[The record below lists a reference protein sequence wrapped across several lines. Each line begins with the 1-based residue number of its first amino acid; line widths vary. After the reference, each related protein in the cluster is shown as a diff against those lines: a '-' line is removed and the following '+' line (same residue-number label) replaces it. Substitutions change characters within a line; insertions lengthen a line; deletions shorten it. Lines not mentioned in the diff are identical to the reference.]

1 MQLLLRDLAV
11 ARGERV
17 LVQGLNL
24 CVSAGNS
31 LLLEGANGS
40 GKTSLLR
47 VIAGLLR
54 PWQGEVVLE
63 GSTDEDASVAEQS
76 HFFGHADGVKG
87 NLTIAENLRFWENY
101 IGDGAGEGDLLEIFG
116 LGDLGDVPAHF
127 LSAGQKR
134 KLGLLRLLAARRPV
148 WLLDEPNVSLDE
160 NACNVLAG
168 LMARHVAEGG
178 ILIVASH
185 VDVGIAFDQTC
196 RLGRP
201 A

>member
-1 MQLLLRDLAV
+1 MQLLLHDLAV

-17 LVQGLNL
+17 LVRDLNL
-24 CVSAGNS
+24 SVSAGSS

-63 GSTDEDASVAEQS
+63 GSKDEDASVAEQS

-87 NLTIAENLRFWENY
+87 NLTIVENLRFWQNY
-101 IGDGAGEGDLLEIFG
+101 IGDGVVDDDPLDVFG
-116 LGDLGDVPAHF
+116 LGELCDVPAHF

-148 WLLDEPNVSLDE
+148 WLLDEPNVSLDGD
-160 NACNVLAG
+160 ACDILAG
-168 LMARHVAEGG
+168 LMKRHVAEGG
-178 ILIVASH
+178 ILVVASH
-185 VDVGIAFDQTC
+185 VDVGISFDQT
-196 RLGRP
+196 RQLGR
-201 A
+201 AA